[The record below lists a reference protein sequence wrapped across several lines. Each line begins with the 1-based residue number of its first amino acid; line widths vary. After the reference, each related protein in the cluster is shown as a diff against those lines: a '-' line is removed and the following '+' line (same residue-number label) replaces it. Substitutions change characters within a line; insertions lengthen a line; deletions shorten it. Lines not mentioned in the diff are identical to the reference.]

1 MSDSYNPRITQGE
14 TWSLA
19 VTVTGVNLSGY
30 TARSKARLDFDS
42 TATVWDTTAGSP
54 VGTVAITSGAN
65 STITLSLTA
74 AETAALTPW
83 TVGVFDIEYVSGGGA
98 VTNILRGVFSVY
110 PEVTYA

>member
-42 TATVWDTTAGSP
+42 TATVWNTPT
-54 VGTVAITSGAN
+54 VGTIAINAGAN

-83 TVGVFDIEYVSGGGA
+83 TVGVFDIEYVSGSGA
-98 VTNILRGVFSVY
+98 VTNILKGRYEVY